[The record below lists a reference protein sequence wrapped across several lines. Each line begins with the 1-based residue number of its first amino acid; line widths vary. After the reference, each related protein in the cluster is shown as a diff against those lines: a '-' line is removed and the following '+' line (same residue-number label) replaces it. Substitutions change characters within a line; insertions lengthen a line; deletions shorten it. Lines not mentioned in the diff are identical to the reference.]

1 MDSEKHSGIYSRFNQ
16 FVLQA
21 GVDPL
26 LPAQISRRIWMTNV
40 FSICLGTIV
49 APYTAIFWLL
59 GSKLFGLICLPVALF
74 YWALPLL
81 NRKGYINFSRIS
93 FVLVAHF
100 IVLFYAIAFGRKSGI
115 YYLFFLTASYSILMF
130 DKSERLKQLFSL
142 FLTVISIGTF
152 EVYNILD
159 NPVPIVLPESV
170 YEILNPLLF
179 ATTFILVGLINYFFY
194 SANNKSQEALEAHS
208 RKVEDLVRERT
219 RDLEKSQQ
227 MAHLGNWTWDMRE
240 NRFEVS
246 PVLLRILGLKENFE
260 PRSLKELSENS
271 THPEDLDLVSA
282 FLDEMKAYRV
292 YQPIEYRI
300 IRADGSIRWVNASV
314 PEIIEKD
321 ASNKPRKII
330 GTILDITERKLA
342 EEALKESELRL
353 KREMALFEG
362 FFSTIPEKMYIKN
375 TQSQFLRINREMG
388 RFFALKDEQDAVGK
402 TDFDFFSP
410 EHARQAYEDE
420 QRIMQS
426 GIPMCNYEEKETWP
440 DGRITWAL
448 STKLPLRDTNGKVT
462 GLVGISIDITSRKM
476 MEEALQENKEKL
488 LAKNNELENYL
499 YVASHDLRSPL
510 VNIQGFSQ
518 RLQKQTSTLE
528 QAIDPSI
535 LDHDTRKKFVEV
547 TKEGIPKSL
556 DFIFSN
562 VSKMDTLING
572 LLVISR
578 TGRIRMTIMPVDM
591 NQLIGKIINTLNY
604 QLEEAEAE
612 LIIHPLAN
620 CHGDADLLNQL
631 FSNIIVNAI
640 KYRDRKRRLRLEI
653 SSTAGAGKVSYSIS
667 DNGIGIPERH
677 LKKIWDVF
685 YRVDSLSPQAGE
697 GIGLSI
703 VKRIVDKHRG
713 KVWVDSEE
721 GKGST
726 FHISLHSYVF
736 SE

>member
-1 MDSEKHSGIYSRFNQ
+1 
-16 FVLQA
+16 
-21 GVDPL
+21 
-26 LPAQISRRIWMTNV
+26 
-40 FSICLGTIV
+40 
-49 APYTAIFWLL
+49 
-59 GSKLFGLICLPVALF
+59 
-74 YWALPLL
+74 
-81 NRKGYINFSRIS
+81 
-93 FVLVAHF
+93 
-100 IVLFYAIAFGRKSGI
+100 
-115 YYLFFLTASYSILMF
+115 
-130 DKSERLKQLFSL
+130 
-142 FLTVISIGTF
+142 
-152 EVYNILD
+152 
-159 NPVPIVLPESV
+159 
-170 YEILNPLLF
+170 
-179 ATTFILVGLINYFFY
+179 
-194 SANNKSQEALEAHS
+194 
-208 RKVEDLVRERT
+208 
-219 RDLEKSQQ
+219 
-227 MAHLGNWTWDMRE
+227 MAHLGNWTWDLKKD
-240 NRFEVS
+240 RFEVS
-246 PVLLRILGLKENFE
+246 LVLLRIHGLKENYE
-260 PRSLKELSENS
+260 PRSLKELAEAT
-271 THPEDLDLVSA
+271 THPEDLELVLT
-282 FLDEMKAYRV
+282 FLDEMKEYRV
-292 YQPIEYRI
+292 FQPVEYRI
-300 IRADGSIRWVNASV
+300 IRTDGSLRWVNASV

-321 ASNKPRKII
+321 HSDKPRKII
-330 GTILDITERKLA
+330 GTILDITDRKLA
-342 EEALKESELRL
+342 EEALKESELKL

-375 TQSQFLRINREMG
+375 TQSLFMRINREMA
-388 RFFALKDEQDAVGK
+388 RFFGLKEEKDAVGK
-402 TDFDFFSP
+402 SDFDFFSP

-448 STKLPLRDTNGKVT
+448 STKLPLRDPSGKVT

-528 QAIDPSI
+528 QLIDPAI
-535 LDHDTRKKFVEV
+535 LDPDTRKKFEEV
-547 TKEGIPKSL
+547 TREGIPKSL

-578 TGRIRMTIMPVDM
+578 TGRIRMTIRPVDM
-591 NQLIGKIINTLNY
+591 NQLIGKILNTLNY
-604 QLEEAEAE
+604 QLEEAGAE
-612 LIIHPLAN
+612 LIVKPLAN

-631 FSNIIVNAI
+631 FTNIIVNAI
-640 KYRDRKRRLRLEI
+640 KYRDRNRRLRLEI
-653 SSTAGAGKVSYSIS
+653 SSAAGAGKISYSIS

-726 FHISLHSYVF
+726 FYITLHSYVF